1 MQTDSLANSE
11 WDVVIEG
18 TGLPQSLLALAL
30 SRSGKKILHIDRNQ
44 YYGGKEASFGLTDA
58 EEWAAKHGSDT
69 LVNSSFSHATLN
81 RPQETGETQLARPRA
96 YELSLSPQLLYSRSS
111 LLDIVVSS
119 QIHNQLDF
127 QAIGSWFVIDP
138 TTNTLAAV
146 PGSREDIFRD
156 DKIDMRAKRSLM
168 KLLRSLSTED
178 PTREL
183 GIDSGLAFTNHL
195 QQKYALPPALFPPIL
210 ALTMSTYPP
219 QDTTV
224 EYATPRVVR
233 HLRSV
238 GVHAPSCPALLQRYG
253 GLAEIIQVAC
263 RANAVGG
270 GVYVLGTGASNIQ
283 PAHENKL
290 DIELDNGDHVS
301 TSWHI
306 GEGTPISNA
315 ASDHGRQRVMSKSI
329 TIVGSP
335 LSALFRPLAAGAVI
349 PAGAIVMIPGDSD
362 EDPPVYVVAHSS
374 DSGEC
379 PSGQSILYASVAS
392 ESQPGFACL
401 ERAIGILLKSLLV
414 DEEGTTLWS
423 LKYQQAYASHPGD
436 MQQIGRTIQLP
447 QLSPD
452 LVLEDNV
459 MESVKAAWT
468 QIVGEEHLDSF
479 MRFEAREDMMHD
491 DGEGEERPMTPVAFE

>member
-1 MQTDSLANSE
+1 MQTDSLDNSE
-11 WDVVIEG
+11 WDVVLEG
-18 TGLPQSLLALAL
+18 TGLPQSLLALC
-30 SRSGKKILHIDRNQ
+30 GEEHCH
-44 YYGGKEASFGLTDA
+44 DA
-58 EEWAAKHGSDT
+58 EEWAVKHGEATPVDST
-69 LVNSSFSHATLN
+69 FSHATLDK
-81 RPQETGETQLARPRA
+81 PEVKGENQLARPRA
-96 YELSLSPQLLYSRSS
+96 YELSLAPQLLYSRSS

-138 TTNTLAAV
+138 TNNTIAAV

-168 KLLRSLSTED
+168 KLLRSLNAED
-178 PTREL
+178 PSRDL
-183 GIDSGLAFTNHL
+183 GTDSGLSFTNHL
-195 QQKYALPPALFPPIL
+195 QQQFGLPPALSPPIL
-210 ALTMSTYPP
+210 ALTMSTHSP

-224 EYATPRVVR
+224 EYATPRVIR

-238 GVHAPSCPALLQRYG
+238 GVHAPGCPALLQRYG

-270 GVYVLGTGASNIQ
+270 GVYVLGAGASNIQ
-283 PAHENKL
+283 PAHETKL
-290 DIELDNGDHVS
+290 NIELDNGDRVS
-301 TSWHI
+301 TSWHV
-306 GEGTPISNA
+306 GEGTQVSDA
-315 ASDHGRQRVMSKSI
+315 ASDQVPRRVMSKSI

-335 LSALFRPLAAGAVI
+335 LTALFRPLAAGVVI

-362 EDPPVYVVAHSS
+362 EAVPVYIVAHSS

-379 PSGQSILYASVAS
+379 PSGQSIVYASVAS
-392 ESQPGFACL
+392 AQQPGFERL
-401 ERAIGILLKSLLV
+401 ERAIGTLLQSLLGE
-414 DEEGTTLWS
+414 EEGTVLWS
-423 LKYQQAYASHPGD
+423 LKYQQAYTSNPGD

-459 MESVKAAWT
+459 VESVKAAWM

-479 MRFEAREDMMHD
+479 MRFEAREDIMHD
-491 DGEGEERPMTPVAFE
+491 DGEGEDDQ